1 MTSRTLFRAIGFGA
15 LTGVRSM
22 AGPAA
27 LAFESDG
34 PVKNVVGLLA
44 AGEMIADKTQFVGDR
59 IDAAP
64 LAARAVM
71 GGIVGGVV
79 AYEADDNVLIGG
91 LIGASAAIAAAHL
104 AYRLRKRL
112 PVSNPVGGAIEDAF
126 VLGLGAMLKE

>member
-1 MTSRTLFRAIGFGA
+1 
-15 LTGVRSM
+15 M

-34 PVKNVVGLLA
+34 PVRSVIGLLA
-44 AGEMIADKTQFVGDR
+44 AGEMIADKTPFVGDR

-79 AYEADDNVLIGG
+79 AYEADDDVLIGG

>member
-34 PVKNVVGLLA
+34 PVRNVVGLLA
-44 AGEMIADKTQFVGDR
+44 AGEMIADKTPFVGDR

>member
-1 MTSRTLFRAIGFGA
+1 MRSRTLFRALGFGA

-27 LAFESDG
+27 LAFERDG

-44 AGEMIADKTQFVGDR
+44 AGEMIVDKTPFVGDR

-79 AYEADDNVLIGG
+79 AYEADDDVLIGG

-112 PVSNPVGGAIEDAF
+112 PFSNPVGGAIEDAF
-126 VLGLGAMLKE
+126 VVGLGAMLKE

>member
-1 MTSRTLFRAIGFGA
+1 MKSRTLFRAIGFGA

-34 PVKNVVGLLA
+34 PVKNVVGMLA
-44 AGEMIADKTQFVGDR
+44 AGEMIADKTPFVGDR

-79 AYEADDNVLIGG
+79 AYEADDSVLVGG
-91 LIGASAAIAAAHL
+91 VLGASAAIAAAHL

-126 VLGLGAMLKE
+126 VLGLGAMLKQ

>member
-1 MTSRTLFRAIGFGA
+1 MRSRTLVRAMGFGA

-44 AGEMIADKTQFVGDR
+44 AGEMIADKTPFVGDR

-79 AYEADDNVLIGG
+79 AYEAHESVLLGG
-91 LIGASAAIAAAHL
+91 LLGASAAIAAAHL
-104 AYRLRKRL
+104 AYRLRKSL
-112 PVSNPVGGAIEDAF
+112 PLSNPVGGAIEDA
-126 VLGLGAMLKE
+126 VVIGLGAMLKE

>member
-1 MTSRTLFRAIGFGA
+1 MRSRTLFRAIGFGA

-34 PVKNVVGLLA
+34 PVRNVIGLLA
-44 AGEMIADKTQFVGDR
+44 AGEMIADKTPFVGDR

>member
-1 MTSRTLFRAIGFGA
+1 MRSRTLVRALGFGA

-44 AGEMIADKTQFVGDR
+44 AGEMIADKTPFVGDR

-71 GGIVGGVV
+71 GGIVGAVV
-79 AYEADDNVLIGG
+79 AYEARESAWLGG

-112 PVSNPVGGAIEDAF
+112 PVSNPIGGAIEDA
-126 VLGLGAMLKE
+126 VVIGLGAMLRE

>member
-1 MTSRTLFRAIGFGA
+1 MRSRTLFRAIGFGA

-34 PVKNVVGLLA
+34 PVRNVIGLLA
-44 AGEMIADKTQFVGDR
+44 AGEMIADKTPFVGDR

-79 AYEADDNVLIGG
+79 AYEADDDVLIGG

>member
-1 MTSRTLFRAIGFGA
+1 MRSRTLFRAIGFGA

-27 LAFESDG
+27 LAFEGDG

-44 AGEMIADKTQFVGDR
+44 AGEMIADKTPFVGDR

-79 AYEADDNVLIGG
+79 AYEAHDNVLAGG

-112 PVSNPVGGAIEDAF
+112 PVSNPVGGAIEDVF

>member
-1 MTSRTLFRAIGFGA
+1 MRSRTLVRALGFGA

-44 AGEMIADKTQFVGDR
+44 AGEMIADKTPFVGDR

-79 AYEADDNVLIGG
+79 AYEARENILVGG
-91 LIGASAAIAAAHL
+91 LLGASAAIAAAHL

-112 PVSNPVGGAIEDAF
+112 PVSNPVGGVIEDAF
-126 VLGLGAMLKE
+126 VIGLGAMLKE

>member
-1 MTSRTLFRAIGFGA
+1 MRSRTLVRALGFGA

-44 AGEMIADKTQFVGDR
+44 AGEMIADKTPFVGDR

-71 GGIVGGVV
+71 GGIVGAVV
-79 AYEADDNVLIGG
+79 AYEARESVWLGG

-112 PVSNPVGGAIEDAF
+112 PVSNPIGGAIEDA
-126 VLGLGAMLKE
+126 VVIGLGAMLKE

>member
-1 MTSRTLFRAIGFGA
+1 MKSRTLVRAMGFGA

-27 LAFESDG
+27 LAFEGSG

-44 AGEMIADKTQFVGDR
+44 AGEMIADKTPYVGDR

-79 AYEADDNVLIGG
+79 AYEARDSVLLGG
-91 LIGASAAIAAAHL
+91 VLGAAAAIAAAHL
-104 AYRLRKRL
+104 AYRLRKSL
-112 PVSNPVGGAIEDAF
+112 PVSNPIGGAIEDA
-126 VLGLGAMLKE
+126 VVIGLGAILKD

>member
-1 MTSRTLFRAIGFGA
+1 MKSRTLFRAIGFGA

-34 PVKNVVGLLA
+34 PVRNVVGLLA
-44 AGEMIADKTQFVGDR
+44 AGEMIADKTPFVGDR

-112 PVSNPVGGAIEDAF
+112 PVSNPVGGAIEDVF

>member
-1 MTSRTLFRAIGFGA
+1 MRSKTLFRALGFGA

-34 PVKNVVGLLA
+34 PVRNVVGLLA
-44 AGEMIADKTQFVGDR
+44 AGEMIIDKTPFVGDR

-91 LIGASAAIAAAHL
+91 LLGASAAIAAAHL

>member
-44 AGEMIADKTQFVGDR
+44 AGEMIADKTPFVGDR

-126 VLGLGAMLKE
+126 VLGLGAMLKD

>member
-1 MTSRTLFRAIGFGA
+1 MRSRTLLRAIGLGA

-27 LAFESDG
+27 LAFERDG
-34 PVKNVVGLLA
+34 PVRNVVGLLA
-44 AGEMIADKTQFVGDR
+44 AGEMIADKTPFVGDR

-79 AYEADDNVLIGG
+79 AHEAHENVLLGG
-91 LIGASAAIAAAHL
+91 LLGASAAIAAAHL

>member
-1 MTSRTLFRAIGFGA
+1 MKSRTLFRAIGFGA

-44 AGEMIADKTQFVGDR
+44 AGEMIADKTPFVGDR

-79 AYEADDNVLIGG
+79 AYEADDSVLVGG
-91 LIGASAAIAAAHL
+91 VLGASAAIAAAHL

>member
-44 AGEMIADKTQFVGDR
+44 AGEMIADKTPFVGDR
-59 IDAAP
+59 IEAAP
-64 LAARAVM
+64 LAARAVI

-91 LIGASAAIAAAHL
+91 LLGASAAIAAAHL

-126 VLGLGAMLKE
+126 VLGLGAMLKD